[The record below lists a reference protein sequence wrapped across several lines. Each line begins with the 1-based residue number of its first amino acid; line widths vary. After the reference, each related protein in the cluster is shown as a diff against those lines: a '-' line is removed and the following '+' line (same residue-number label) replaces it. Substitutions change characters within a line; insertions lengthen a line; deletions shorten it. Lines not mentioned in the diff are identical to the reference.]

1 MKQSTLLPALAFGR
15 FERINLRFGL
25 VGFGC
30 YMGGQVAVAVFP
42 FQSGIRAGA
51 AVPATGKLGTPF
63 AAVTFF
69 DDLVA
74 DAAIV
79 GAAFWRH
86 KGALGAFFNCCAVHW
101 NHPLPALNDETKNM
115 RLKLSKTYANLD
127 KAQKRGNIIGQS

>member
-1 MKQSTLLPALAFGR
+1 
-15 FERINLRFGL
+15 
-25 VGFGC
+25 
-30 YMGGQVAVAVFP
+30 MGGQVAIAIFP
-42 FQSGIRAGA
+42 LSGGIRAGA
-51 AVPATGKLGTPF
+51 AVPTAGKLGTSF
-63 AAVTFF
+63 AAVTLF

-79 GAAFWRH
+79 GAAFCGH
-86 KGALGAFFNCCAVHW
+86 EGALSTFFNCCAVHW